1 MPIGGV
7 GQALGSH
14 EKEPCAESRSVQWL
28 NIALLL
34 QSSVSGD
41 GKDFLPL
48 LLRKVRALQHPV
60 DLPRRVRLWGQRT
73 QASMRH
79 F

>member
-1 MPIGGV
+1 MLFAPKF
-7 GQALGSH
+7 GS
-14 EKEPCAESRSVQWL
+14 
-28 NIALLL
+28 
-34 QSSVSGD
+34 D
-41 GKDFLPL
+41 GKDFLLL

-60 DLPRRVRLWGQRT
+60 DLPRHVHLWDQRT